1 MQQPFDMMLAPH
13 RALFVFAVLNLLR
26 WFTLMAK
33 GLPQKRFRIQLLETW
48 RRSSHVTI
56 TFQPGGRYSI
66 WSGLLMVHTAQGYF
80 KA

>member
-1 MQQPFDMMLAPH
+1 MQHTFDMSLAAH
-13 RALFVFAVLNLLR
+13 RALFVFAVVNLLR
-26 WFTLMAK
+26 WFMLMAK
-33 GLPQKRFRIQLLETW
+33 GLPERRFRIQLLETW

-66 WSGLLMVHTAQGYF
+66 WSGLFMIHSPQGYF